1 MSEKVLIT
9 GGAGYLGS
17 VLSEYLL
24 SKNFNVTVIDSLNFK
39 QIPVLKNF
47 TNNNFQ
53 MKNFDIRNETLFLRE
68 IESHDVIIPLAAIVG
83 APACDLSPQLAT
95 EINLN
100 QIKFIVDKAS
110 IDQKIVLPTT
120 NSGYG
125 LGLNNKFCDE
135 NSPLNPISHYA
146 ITKMQAE
153 SYLLNSKNG
162 ISLRLA
168 TVFGP
173 SQRMRLDLLVN
184 DFVYRALKDRYLIL
198 FESHF
203 KRNYI
208 HINDVSEA
216 ILHMIKNYDNL
227 NNNVFNVGLS
237 DANLSKFE
245 LCSKIKEH
253 INDFLFI
260 ESSIKEDQ
268 DKRNYIV
275 SNEKIESTGWKPKYS
290 LDDGI
295 DSLIKLYNNLNI
307 HNFSN
312 V

>member
-1 MSEKVLIT
+1 MNEKVLIT

-17 VLSEYLL
+17 VLSDYLL
-24 SKNFNVTVIDSLNFK
+24 SKNYNVTVIDSLNFK
-39 QIPVLKNF
+39 QIPLIKNF
-47 TNNNFQ
+47 INKNFE
-53 MKNFDIRNETLFLRE
+53 MKKFDIRNQPLFLNE
-68 IESHDVIIPLAAIVG
+68 IKSHDIIIPLAAIVG
-83 APACDLSPQLAT
+83 APACDLSPQMAT

-100 QIKFIVDKAS
+100 QIKFIVDNLS
-110 IDQKIVLPTT
+110 TNQKIILPTT

-125 LGLNNKFCDE
+125 VGLNDQFCDE

-153 SYLLNSKNG
+153 TYLLNSKNG

-184 DFVYRALKDRYLIL
+184 DFVYRALKDRYIVL

-216 ILHMIKNYDNL
+216 ILHMIENYNNL

-245 LCSKIKEH
+245 LCTKIKEH

-260 ESSIKEDQ
+260 ESSIREDQ

-275 SNEKIESTGWKPKYS
+275 SNEKLEKTGWKPKYS

-295 DSLIKLYNNLNI
+295 NSLIKLYNNLNI

>member
-1 MSEKVLIT
+1 MNEKVLIT

-17 VLSEYLL
+17 VLSEFLL

-47 TNNNFQ
+47 INDNFE
-53 MKNFDIRNETLFLRE
+53 MKNFDIRNESLFLKE

-83 APACDLSPQLAT
+83 APACDLSPHLAT
-95 EINLN
+95 EVNLN
-100 QIKFIVDKAS
+100 QIKFIVDKTS
-110 IDQKIVLPTT
+110 TDQKIVLPTT

-125 LGLNNKFCDE
+125 LGLNDKFCDE
-135 NSPLNPISHYA
+135 SSPLNPISHYA

-153 SYLLNSKNG
+153 NYLLNSKNG

-216 ILHMIKNYDNL
+216 ILHMIMNYDNL

-260 ESSIKEDQ
+260 ESSIREDQ

-275 SNEKIESTGWKPKYS
+275 SNEKIENTGWKPKYS
-290 LDDGI
+290 LDNGI
-295 DSLIKLYNNLNI
+295 DSLIKLYNNLSI